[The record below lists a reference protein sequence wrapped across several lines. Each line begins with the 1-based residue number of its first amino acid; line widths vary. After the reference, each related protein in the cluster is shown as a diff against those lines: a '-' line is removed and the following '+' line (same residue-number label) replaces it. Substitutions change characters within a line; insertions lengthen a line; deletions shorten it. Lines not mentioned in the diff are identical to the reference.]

1 MEQDQLLAVRIILG
15 VGRLHSVTNEI
26 DGSVMLEAKRQCVG
40 FCGSRVDISIYSI
53 GVEFF

>member
-26 DGSVMLEAKRQCVG
+26 DGSLMLEAKRQCVG
-40 FCGSRVDISIYSI
+40 FWFEG
-53 GVEFF
+53 